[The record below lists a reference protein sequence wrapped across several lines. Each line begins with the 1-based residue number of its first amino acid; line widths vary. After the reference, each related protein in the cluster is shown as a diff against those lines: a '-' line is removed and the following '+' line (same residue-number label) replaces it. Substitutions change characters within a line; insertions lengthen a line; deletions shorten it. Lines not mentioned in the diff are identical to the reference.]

1 MDDERHLIGF
11 IYLADLIKS
20 NVETIADI
28 IDYSVLN
35 VKTNDDQEIASDLFL
50 KYQILSLP
58 VVDSEDRLVGIL
70 TADDIFEVI
79 SDEIHEDYM
88 RLSGVSKDDEQKK
101 TYLER
106 TIWSLSRERVGWLLF
121 LMISATLTA
130 FIIQKYEAVLAS
142 SVVLAAYIPM
152 LMDSGGNSGTQS
164 STLITRSIS
173 LNEIT
178 DDSTWDVIW
187 KETRI
192 GLLTGLILGVVN
204 FFRILVMDGV
214 GIHVALTVT
223 ITLVAV
229 VIMAK
234 VLGGVLPLLAIKF
247 KQDPAV
253 MAGPMITTVVDTFAL
268 IIYFQIATVLL
279 GI

>member
-1 MDDERHLIGF
+1 
-11 IYLADLIKS
+11 
-20 NVETIADI
+20 
-28 IDYSVLN
+28 
-35 VKTNDDQEIASDLFL
+35 
-50 KYQILSLP
+50 
-58 VVDSEDRLVGIL
+58 
-70 TADDIFEVI
+70 
-79 SDEIHEDYM
+79 
-88 RLSGVSKDDEQKK
+88 
-101 TYLER
+101 
-106 TIWSLSRERVGWLLF
+106 
-121 LMISATLTA
+121 MISATLTA

-178 DDSTWDVIW
+178 DESTWDVIW